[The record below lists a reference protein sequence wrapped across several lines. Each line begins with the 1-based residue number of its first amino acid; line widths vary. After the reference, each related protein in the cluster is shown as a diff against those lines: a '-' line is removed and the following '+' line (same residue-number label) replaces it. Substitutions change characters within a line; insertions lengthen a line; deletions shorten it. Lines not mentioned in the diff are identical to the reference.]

1 MLVQGVATISPQ
13 VEQWLVSSP
22 TAILDNLTKLQ
33 AIAGFMFQNTLVN
46 RAYPH
51 SYTEIQLFRTG
62 ETEQIN
68 ASLDLSCPRYKDV
81 QGE

>member
-51 SYTEIQLFRTG
+51 SYTEI
-62 ETEQIN
+62 
-68 ASLDLSCPRYKDV
+68 
-81 QGE
+81 